1 MTLRLLIGMLLLSCG
16 TALLAAELRLY
27 TEDYRPMSFIDKGE
41 LTGMAVEVVELLV
54 QRTGQETRIEL
65 VPWTRGYQQVQ
76 HEANSGLF
84 STVRTAKRDPLFQW
98 VGPIAVGHT
107 SFYARR
113 GSGLKVRTLQ
123 EVERLQSVAV
133 PKQWYSYEYL
143 SDRGLKNLYGVPTP
157 QQMTK
162 MFKHGRVALLVANNL
177 TLDEML
183 AEQGMRREEV
193 ELQFTFMDNSAY
205 IAFSKNTDPQLVQ
218 RWQQA
223 LEQATRDGSLQRI
236 QQRRFSEPY
245 KVPGIAPTP

>member
-1 MTLRLLIGMLLLSCG
+1 MTLRLLIGMLLLNCG

-76 HEANSGLF
+76 H
-84 STVRTAKRDPLFQW
+84 
-98 VGPIAVGHT
+98 
-107 SFYARR
+107 ARR

-218 RWQQA
+218 RWQHA

-236 QQRRFSEPY
+236 QRRWFSEPY